1 MSVLNK
7 RGRDR
12 TLAVSRL
19 ERVVACRLQLV
30 HLVAV
35 LQDLIVYQLAEELRN
50 AVNLLTDQ
58 PAARRDFRLRDQ
70 IRSSAGSVAAKIAE
84 GYGRQRHSDFARF
97 VEYATGSL
105 RETET
110 WLRDGATRGLWSADD
125 LAACLKLCRRLTPA
139 LQNLRR
145 YLKSTKT
152 PA

>member
-1 MSVLNK
+1 M
-7 RGRDR
+7 
-12 TLAVSRL
+12 
-19 ERVVACRLQLV
+19 QLGGP
-30 HLVAV
+30 VAV
-35 LQDLIVYQLAEELRN
+35 LQDLIVYQLAEELRTAIN
-50 AVNLLTDQ
+50 FLTDQ
-58 PAARRDFRLRDQ
+58 PSARRELRLRDQ
-70 IRSSAGSVAAKIAE
+70 IRAAAGSIAANIAE

-110 WLRDGATRGLWSADD
+110 WLRDGASRGLWSADD

-152 PA
+152 PT